1 MPRRR
6 VRPPL
11 KPLRDYGIFP
21 AALCN
26 IIYSPPLQSA
36 GRTREAT
43 VTNVLYRDPRG
54 HECVAGLSFVAR
66 ISFDEEIARALYV
79 RMASS
84 VHPLA
89 ASTALTKEN
98 SIPDG
103 RRMLDRQTL
112 DVVYSAAY
120 EELRRLARSVKNS
133 WPACTLTPSTLVH
146 EAWLKLAKSSTMSRY
161 SELQFKYIASQAM
174 YEILVDVARRQSAVK
189 RGGREVFVALDD
201 SLDLFAS
208 CSSDI
213 LVLRDASGRAYRTE
227 STSGGDHQEPV
238 FWRTHG
244 SGNSLRARDFESY
257 HRSGLARRQSLAAVQ
272 DPSSAKSSVL
282 A

>member
-1 MPRRR
+1 
-6 VRPPL
+6 
-11 KPLRDYGIFP
+11 
-21 AALCN
+21 
-26 IIYSPPLQSA
+26 
-36 GRTREAT
+36 
-43 VTNVLYRDPRG
+43 
-54 HECVAGLSFVAR
+54 
-66 ISFDEEIARALYV
+66 
-79 RMASS
+79 MASS

-89 ASTALTKEN
+89 ARTALTKEN

-189 RGGREVFVALDD
+189 RGGREFFVALDD
-201 SLDLFAS
+201 SLDLSAS

-213 LVLRDASGRAYRTE
+213 LVLRDALEELTELSPRQAEIIKSRFFGGLLEAEIASVLGISKATTGR
-227 STSGGDHQEPV
+227 D
-238 FWRTHG
+238 WRAAKAWLR
-244 SGNSLRARDFESY
+244 SRIRQARRARF
-257 HRSGLARRQSLAAVQ
+257 
-272 DPSSAKSSVL
+272 
-282 A
+282 